1 MMISFEGYDNEYRYF
16 NHVNLVAEP
25 WSRTVTISEGG
36 DSVTLSAEEAEKF
49 ALLTMMRGGDVQLV
63 KALLAAH
70 EAATA

>member
-1 MMISFEGYDNEYRYF
+1 MTVFEGYNGEYLHF
-16 NHVNLVAEP
+16 NHVNLVASP
-25 WSRTVTISEGG
+25 WSRTVTITEG
-36 DSVTLSAEEAEKF
+36 DDVVTLDAREAEKF